1 MVPTVARPPPE
12 GSLVRDID
20 QHEPSPISPPPV
32 PAWLVTGAAWGWRL
46 GLLTVL
52 ALAALWLTAHLL
64 IVTLPVVVAVIVAT
78 LCHPPAQWLRDR
90 GWRPAAAATT
100 VVIGGLAIFIT
111 FFAAITPSFID
122 QVAALGPTLG
132 EAWSAM
138 LEWAATGPLGW
149 DAARIEELIASGAE
163 LLQESSGELLAGVL
177 TGAALIVQILAAMV
191 LMVVLL
197 FFFIKDG
204 DQLVQWALDRTPEHH
219 RETVR
224 AVGRRSWTALGGY
237 VRGTAL
243 IALINAIGIAIG
255 LIILG
260 VPLVVPLSLLV
271 FFGGFLPVVGA
282 LLSGLIAVLV
292 ALTIDFPT
300 ALLTLGVV
308 MLVQQVEGNLL
319 QPTIMRKAVALH
331 PVVILLALAA
341 GAALAGIVG
350 AFLAVPVAAV
360 VAAAGNELRLRN
372 GTHVG
377 DDAGPP
383 AAAPA

>member
-1 MVPTVARPPPE
+1 
-12 GSLVRDID
+12 L
-20 QHEPSPISPPPV
+20 
-32 PAWLVTGAAWGWRL
+32 
-46 GLLTVL
+46 
-52 ALAALWLTAHLL
+52 
-64 IVTLPVVVAVIVAT
+64 
-78 LCHPPAQWLRDR
+78 
-90 GWRPAAAATT
+90 
-100 VVIGGLAIFIT
+100 
-111 FFAAITPSFID
+111 FID
-122 QVAALGPTLG
+122 QAAALGPTLA
-132 EAWSAM
+132 EAWAAM

-149 DAARIEELIASGAE
+149 DAARIEELLARGIE
-163 LLQESSGELLAGVL
+163 LLQESSGDVLAGVL
-177 TGAALIVQILAAMV
+177 TGAALVVQILAAMV

-204 DQLVQWALDRTPEHH
+204 DQLVQWALDRTPAHH
-219 RETVR
+219 EDTVR
-224 AVGRRSWTALGGY
+224 AVGRRTWTALGGY

-260 VPLVVPLSLLV
+260 VPLVIPLSLLV

-292 ALTIDFPT
+292 ALTVDFPT
-300 ALLTLGVV
+300 ALFTLGVV

-372 GTHVG
+372 ELPVD
-377 DDAGPP
+377 DDADSPP